1 MGKLVP
7 YSVDINT
14 LSPIDRKLRENCEN
28 KAPRRVKRAVDQFR
42 VDNGRPPLWFLPRD
56 RAGKVAG

>member
-14 LSPIDRKLRENCEN
+14 LSPIDRKLREDCEN

-42 VDNGRPPLWFLPRD
+42 IDNGRPPLWFLPRGQQP
-56 RAGKVAG
+56 RYAG